1 MVLEAMLRNTP
12 LVAYLQQMEQLLS
25 EEVALQAKPVTY
37 PRGAAYKSP
46 PPAVPRA
53 FPGELCARHLIRLQ
67 GPLSLGPAAPKQAG
81 LQCRFQSLWPGDRA
95 EVVTA

>member
-12 LVAYLQQMEQLLS
+12 LVAYLQQMEQLLA
-25 EEVALQAKPVTY
+25 EEAALTATPVPY
-37 PRGAAYKSP
+37 PRGAAYRSP
-46 PPAVPRA
+46 PPAVPKA
-53 FPGELCARHLIRLQ
+53 FPGELCAHHPIRLRC
-67 GPLSLGPAAPKQAG
+67 PLSLGPAAPKQAG